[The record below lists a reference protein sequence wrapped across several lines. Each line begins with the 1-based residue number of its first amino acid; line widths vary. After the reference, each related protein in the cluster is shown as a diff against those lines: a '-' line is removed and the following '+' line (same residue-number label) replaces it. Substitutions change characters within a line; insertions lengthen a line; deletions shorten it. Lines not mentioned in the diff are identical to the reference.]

1 MKKFI
6 LACLVVSTIIA
17 CSPKTETASTFAAP
31 ADLNSYNLDSS
42 ANIDI
47 VKKMMT
53 AFEAGDSVTYRSCYA
68 DTVKF
73 HDNQL
78 EMTLDQNVAN
88 FSFIKSNG
96 LTFKVLSIAPIWEIV
111 NKEAAADGIT
121 NYVMSFV
128 TMVYT
133 KGDKEVKITTN
144 MVTGMKDG
152 KIMEEWDIYDTK
164 QLLELVAQ
172 K

>member
-6 LACLVVSTIIA
+6 LACLVVITIIA

-88 FSFIKSNG
+88 FSFFRTNG
-96 LTFKVLSIAPIWEIV
+96 LTFKVLSIEPIWESV
-111 NKEAAADGIT
+111 NKDASPNGIT
-121 NYVMSFV
+121 NYVLSYL
-128 TMVYT
+128 TIVYK
-133 KGDKEVKITTN
+133 KGDKEVKVATN

-152 KIMEEWDIYDTK
+152 KIVEEWDIYDTK
-164 QLLELVAQ
+164 PMMDLISQ

>member
-6 LACLVVSTIIA
+6 LSCFVVSTIIA

-133 KGDKEVKITTN
+133 KGDKEVKVTTN

-152 KIMEEWDIYDTK
+152 KIMEEWDLYDTK
-164 QLLELVAQ
+164 QLIELVAQ

>member
-1 MKKFI
+1 
-6 LACLVVSTIIA
+6 
-17 CSPKTETASTFAAP
+17 
-31 ADLNSYNLDSS
+31 
-42 ANIDI
+42 
-47 VKKMMT
+47 MMT

-133 KGDKEVKITTN
+133 KGDKEVKVTTN

>member
-1 MKKFI
+1 M
-6 LACLVVSTIIA
+6 VSTIIA
-17 CSPKTETASTFAAP
+17 CSPKTETASTFAVP
-31 ADLNSYNLDSS
+31 ANSTSYNLDSS

-68 DTVKF
+68 DSVKF

-88 FSFIKSNG
+88 FSFFRTNG
-96 LTFKVLSIAPIWEIV
+96 LTFKVLSIEPIWESV
-111 NKEAAADGIT
+111 NKEASPNGIT
-121 NYVMSFV
+121 NYVLSYL
-128 TMVYT
+128 TIVYK
-133 KGDKEVKITTN
+133 KGDKEVKVATN

-152 KIMEEWDIYDTK
+152 KIVEEWDIYDTK
-164 QLLELVAQ
+164 PLMDLMAQ

>member
-1 MKKFI
+1 
-6 LACLVVSTIIA
+6 
-17 CSPKTETASTFAAP
+17 
-31 ADLNSYNLDSS
+31 
-42 ANIDI
+42 
-47 VKKMMT
+47 MT

-152 KIMEEWDIYDTK
+152 KIMEEWDLYDTK

>member
-42 ANIDI
+42 ANIDL
-47 VKKMMT
+47 VKKMIV
-53 AFEAGDSVTYRSCYA
+53 AFEAMDSATYRACYA
-68 DTVKF
+68 DTAKV
-73 HDNQL
+73 HDNGKD
-78 EMTLDQNVAN
+78 MTLDQNIGN
-88 FSFIKSNG
+88 FSYMKSNG
-96 LTFKVLSIAPIWEIV
+96 LTFKVLSIEPIWEIV

-121 NYVMSFV
+121 NYVMSFL
-128 TMVYT
+128 TIVYK
-133 KGDKEVKITTN
+133 KGDKEAKVTSS

-152 KIMEEWDIYDTK
+152 KIVEEWDLYDTK
-164 QLLELVAQ
+164 PLMDLVAQ

>member
-6 LACLVVSTIIA
+6 LACLLVSTIIA
-17 CSPKTETASTFAAP
+17 CSPKTETASTFTAP
-31 ADLNSYNLDSS
+31 KDLSSYNLDSS
-42 ANIDI
+42 ANIDL

-152 KIMEEWDIYDTK
+152 KIMEEWDLYDTK

>member
-1 MKKFI
+1 MQKFI

-17 CSPKTETASTFAAP
+17 CSPKTETASTFTAP
-31 ADLNSYNLDSS
+31 KDLSSYNLDSS
-42 ANIDI
+42 ANIDL

-88 FSFIKSNG
+88 FSYIKSNG

-111 NKEAAADGIT
+111 NKEAAADGIK

-133 KGDKEVKITTN
+133 KGDKEAKVTSS

-152 KIMEEWDIYDTK
+152 KIVEEWDLYDTK
-164 QLLELVAQ
+164 LLMDLISQ

>member
-17 CSPKTETASTFAAP
+17 CSPKTETASTFTAP
-31 ADLNSYNLDSS
+31 KDLSSYNLDSS
-42 ANIDI
+42 ANIDL

-133 KGDKEVKITTN
+133 KGDKEVKVTTN

>member
-42 ANIDI
+42 ANIDL

-53 AFEAGDSVTYRSCYA
+53 AFEAMDSATYRACYA

-78 EMTLDQNVAN
+78 EMTLDQNVGN
-88 FSFIKSNG
+88 FSYMKLNG
-96 LTFKVLSIAPIWEIV
+96 LTFKVLSIEPIWEIV
-111 NKEAAADGIT
+111 NKEADQNGVT
-121 NYVMSFV
+121 NYVMSFL
-128 TMVYT
+128 TIVYK
-133 KGDKEVKITTN
+133 KGDKEAKVTSS

-152 KIMEEWDIYDTK
+152 KIVEEWDLYDTK
-164 QLLELVAQ
+164 PLIDLVAQ

>member
-1 MKKFI
+1 MQKFI

-17 CSPKTETASTFAAP
+17 CSPKTETASTFTAP
-31 ADLNSYNLDSS
+31 KDLSSYNLDSS
-42 ANIDI
+42 ANIDL

-152 KIMEEWDIYDTK
+152 KIMEEWDLYDTK

>member
-1 MKKFI
+1 
-6 LACLVVSTIIA
+6 
-17 CSPKTETASTFAAP
+17 
-31 ADLNSYNLDSS
+31 
-42 ANIDI
+42 
-47 VKKMMT
+47 MMT

-152 KIMEEWDIYDTK
+152 KIMEEWDLYDTK

>member
-1 MKKFI
+1 M
-6 LACLVVSTIIA
+6 VSTIIA
-17 CSPKTETASTFAAP
+17 CSPKTETASTFTAP
-31 ADLNSYNLDSS
+31 KDLSSYNLDSS
-42 ANIDI
+42 ANIDL

-133 KGDKEVKITTN
+133 KGDKEVKVTTN

-152 KIMEEWDIYDTK
+152 KIMEEWDLYDTK